1 MTLIAAAAPLQNIAA
16 FCHDNADLLSPC
28 CWLEGKRRLVW
39 AEYRQG
45 GRSKPARPA
54 ARRRVDRPSVADL
67 SAPNLTPIDLHDLV
81 ARGEGAAWDRI
92 FAVLG
97 DPIKIM
103 RAGARNRLTL
113 SGLLGL
119 AGKIK

>member
-1 MTLIAAAAPLQNIAA
+1 M
-16 FCHDNADLLSPC
+16 
-28 CWLEGKRRLVW
+28 W

-92 FAVLG
+92 FAALG